1 MYSVSEA
8 EKRRWH
14 PLPSSKYPKPLVF
27 HDGRIAFRPTP
38 LAALCMFVWLPLGF
52 PLAVVTFVLVLVVV
66 VATTAT
72 AVVSAEERFD
82 FLGSS
87 IVNFLDR
94 SDEVEVFTS

>member
-1 MYSVSEA
+1 MLTSPRLRASV
-8 EKRRWH
+8 
-14 PLPSSKYPKPLVF
+14 PYDYTCLV
-27 HDGRIAFRPTP
+27 ATTATAT
-38 LAALCMFVWLPLGF
+38 AAS
-52 PLAVVTFVLVLVVV
+52 VVTFVLVLVVV

-72 AVVSAEERFD
+72 AVVSAEELFD